1 MRVLVT
7 GAGGFLGRRLLDAL
21 RSGLPAQGRI
31 LGIDRSLPAAVPGI
45 EALEVDPFDGAGIAA
60 AVAAFDPTDVVHL
73 AALASVAE
81 SNATPALAWRA
92 DLLGSLN
99 LAEAVARGSR
109 AARFLYVSSTEVYGE
124 AFLGSGAVGET
135 VIPKPNT
142 IYGRTKYACEAILR
156 DILLSAGV
164 RHAVLRPSN
173 YIGPGQSEAFVAP
186 SFAGQIARI
195 EAGLAPP
202 VLEVGDLGV
211 RRDFIDVSDVTAAC
225 RAAIAA
231 GAGLPDAA
239 VFNLGS
245 GVATPVSDI
254 LERFRG
260 LARAPFEVR
269 VSDGRLRRSEVRCAV
284 CDASAFTA
292 ATGWRPRV
300 PLADSLAAIL
310 ADARATVAAA
320 A

>member
-21 RSGLPAQGRI
+21 PAGLPTGVRI
-31 LGIDRSLPAAVPGI
+31 LGIDRNLPATGTGI
-45 EALEVDPFDGAGIAA
+45 EGLAVDLFDGEGLSA
-60 AVAAFDPTDVVHL
+60 AVAAFKPTDVVHV

-99 LAEAVARGSR
+99 LAEAIARETRG
-109 AARFLYVSSTEVYGE
+109 ARFLYVSSTEVYGE
-124 AFLGSGAVGET
+124 AFRSGTPIDEDVT
-135 VIPKPNT
+135 PRPNT
-142 IYGRTKYACEAILR
+142 IFGRTKYACESILR
-156 DILLSAGV
+156 DILTGAGV
-164 RHAVLRPSN
+164 PHVILRPAN

-195 EAGLAPP
+195 EAGLAPA
-202 VLEVGDLGV
+202 VLEVGDLDV

-225 RAAIAA
+225 LCVIANESA
-231 GAGLPDAA
+231 LPDGA
-239 VFNLGS
+239 VFNVGS

-254 LERFRG
+254 LAG
-260 LARAPFEVR
+260 LRDLTRTPFEIR
-269 VSDGRLRRSEVRCAV
+269 VAAERLRPAETPSAV
-284 CDASAFTA
+284 CDASAFGRA
-292 ATGWRPRV
+292 MGWRPQV

-310 ADARATVAAA
+310 ADARAVASVF
-320 A
+320 

>member
-7 GAGGFLGRRLLDAL
+7 GAGGYLGRCLLDAL
-21 RSGLPAQGRI
+21 RAGLSADRRI
-31 LGIDRSLPAAVPGI
+31 LGIDRSLPAALPGI
-45 EALEVDPFDGAGIAA
+45 EGLEVDPFDGAGIAA
-60 AVAAFDPTDVVHL
+60 AVAAFDPTHVVHL

-109 AARFLYVSSTEVYGE
+109 GARFLYVSSTEVYGE
-124 AFLGSGAVGET
+124 AFLGRAAVDERVT
-135 VIPKPNT
+135 PKPDT
-142 IYGRTKYACEAILR
+142 IFGRTKYACESILR
-156 DILLSAGV
+156 DILLNAGV

-195 EAGLAPP
+195 EMGLAPP
-202 VLEVGDLGV
+202 VLEVGDLSV
-211 RRDFIDVSDVTAAC
+211 RRDFIAVSDVTAAC
-225 RAAIAA
+225 LTAIAD
-231 GAGLPDAA
+231 GTGLPDAA
-239 VFNLGS
+239 VFNLSS
-245 GVATPVSDI
+245 GVATPVSQI
-254 LERFRG
+254 LDG
-260 LARAPFEVR
+260 LGGQARVPFDVR
-269 VSDGRLRRSEVRCAV
+269 VSETRLRRAEVRCAV

-300 PLADSLAAIL
+300 PLSDSLAAIL
-310 ADARATVAAA
+310 ADARARVVAAA
-320 A
+320 